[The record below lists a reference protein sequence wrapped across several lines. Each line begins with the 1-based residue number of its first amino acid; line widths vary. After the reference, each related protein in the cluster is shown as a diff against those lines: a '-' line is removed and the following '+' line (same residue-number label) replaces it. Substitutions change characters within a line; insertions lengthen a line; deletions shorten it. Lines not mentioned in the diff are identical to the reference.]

1 MNEIPACP
9 EEQQQQP
16 TELTGR
22 QALLHEIGSKLSQSR
37 STSGESIEQ
46 AVRKLKLRKSHL
58 QALENGNWDNMP
70 DDVYVL
76 GFLRQ
81 YSQYLGVDLSDE
93 LHRLKNNQ
101 YALTKPLTFPDP
113 PVAPSRRWAWI
124 AGAAFVVLFILF
136 NITTENQSVDKQ
148 VSDAAPAPAATV
160 ETTTD
165 TASSLQASDANATAG
180 DTTAQAS
187 IPTPDQTVAETPS
200 EPSPADNSPI
210 NPAPAIDAASTATP
224 GDEQRAPAG
233 QVTTVSQHVVPQNK
247 AQTTPAPTPTVNTT
261 MHSFRF
267 DAVGSPVWLQ
277 ISRPDQ
283 SDSGKGSL
291 VKEVL
296 LQPGFHTTIHAPDE
310 SLWITCGNAPAL
322 RITVDGNVFAAA
334 GSLGTGKKVL
344 RDYRFSIGRDN

>member
-58 QALENGNWDNMP
+58 QALENGDWDNMP

-81 YSQYLGVDLSDE
+81 YSQYLGIDLSDE

-124 AGAAFVVLFILF
+124 AGTAFVVLFILF
-136 NITTENQSVDKQ
+136 NITTEKQHMDKQ
-148 VSDAAPAPAATV
+148 DIDAASAPATAV
-160 ETTTD
+160 EPAAD
-165 TASSLQASDANATAG
+165 TASGMQASDKIVAAG
-180 DTTAQAS
+180 GAAQRVILPSA
-187 IPTPDQTVAETPS
+187 DQAAAETQP

-210 NPAPAIDAASTATP
+210 NKAPAIKTAVTATS
-224 GDEQRAPAG
+224 GDEERAPAIPAA
-233 QVTTVSQHVVPQNK
+233 TDSALAAPHHK
-247 AQTTPAPTPTVNTT
+247 AQTAPAQRPGVNTT
-261 MHSFRF
+261 MHRFRF

-283 SDSGKGSL
+283 SGSGKGSL

-296 LQPGFHTTIHAPDE
+296 LQPGFHTTIHAQSE

-322 RITVDGNVFAAA
+322 RISVDGSVFAAA